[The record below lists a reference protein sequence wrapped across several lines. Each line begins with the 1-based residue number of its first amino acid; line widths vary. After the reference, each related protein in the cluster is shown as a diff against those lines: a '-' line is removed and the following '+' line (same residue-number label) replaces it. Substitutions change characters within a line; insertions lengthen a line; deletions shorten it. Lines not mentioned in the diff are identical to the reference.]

1 MNLPPGV
8 DGVAFT
14 DGADGDQRNDL
25 TARSAV
31 SSWLGISRRWAT
43 VRQVH
48 GTMVRR
54 ATTPG
59 EIDEAD
65 ALWTDVPGLPLAV
78 FTADCFGVALK
89 AESAVG
95 VAHAGWRG
103 AVEGVVAVL
112 RQEMTARGHEPK
124 QAALGPGIGPCCFEV
139 GAEVA
144 ERFPQDHAETSW
156 GATSVDLVASIRRQL
171 EGVEV
176 WVSGACT
183 MHHPGLFSHREN
195 RTLLRHAT
203 IVWIP

>member
-1 MNLPPGV
+1 
-8 DGVAFT
+8 
-14 DGADGDQRNDL
+14 
-25 TARSAV
+25 
-31 SSWLGISRRWAT
+31 
-43 VRQVH
+43 VH
-48 GTMVRR
+48 GTVVRR

-103 AVEGVVAVL
+103 ALEGVVTKL
-112 RQEMTARGHEPK
+112 RQEMTAHGHEPR
-124 QAALGPGIGPCCFEV
+124 QGALGPGIGPCCFEV
-139 GAEVA
+139 GIAVA
-144 ERFPQDHAETSW
+144 ERFPQDHAETRW
-156 GATSVDLVASIRRQL
+156 GSTSVDLAASIRRQL

-183 MHHPGLFSHREN
+183 MHDPGLFSHREN